1 VKAKHVGKKGID
13 LKLKKIAV
21 YVFPDVEELD
31 FVGVYEVLAKTVAMK
46 EDGSLLIDEALKV
59 DTIGPKRK
67 IRCAN
72 GLIVEPHRVTD
83 DFQGYDMVII
93 PGGKG
98 VRTLT
103 KDKAFLE
110 RIKRFSED
118 HVVCSVCTGSL
129 VLAEAGVLEG
139 RKGATHHDYRD
150 ELSGFCK
157 VVNERV
163 VVDGNVITTG
173 GVSSSLDLGLEIL
186 EIVYGKRV
194 ADQVADR
201 LEIRPS

>member
-1 VKAKHVGKKGID
+1 MRARHIGGKGTD
-13 LKLKKIAV
+13 LRLKKIAV

-46 EDGSLLIDEALKV
+46 EEGSLLIDEALEV
-59 DTIGPKRK
+59 DIIAPKRK

-72 GLIVEPHRVTD
+72 GLVVEPYRVAD
-83 DFQGYDMVII
+83 DFQDYDMLVIA
-93 PGGKG
+93 GGKG
-98 VRTLT
+98 VRTLI
-103 KDKAFLE
+103 KDRAFLE
-110 RIKRFSED
+110 NIKRFSED
-118 HVVCSVCTGSL
+118 HVVCSVCTGAL

-139 RKGATHHDYRD
+139 KKGATHHDYRD
-150 ELSGFCK
+150 ELSRFCK

-186 EIVYGKRV
+186 KIVYGKRV

-201 LEIRPS
+201 LEICPA

>member
-1 VKAKHVGKKGID
+1 

-31 FVGVYEVLAKTVAMK
+31 FVGVYEVLTKTVAMK

-59 DTIGPKRK
+59 DIIGPKRK
-67 IRCAN
+67 IKCAN
-72 GLIVEPHRVTD
+72 NLTVEPHRVTK
-83 DFQGYDMVII
+83 DFRGYDMVVI

-98 VRTLT
+98 VRTLI
-103 KDKAFLE
+103 KDRALLE
-110 RIKRFSED
+110 KIKQFSED
-118 HVVCSVCTGSL
+118 HVVCSVCTGAL
-129 VLAEAGVLEG
+129 VLAEAGVLKG
-139 RKGATHHDYRD
+139 KKGATHHDHRD
-150 ELSGFCK
+150 ELSRFCK

-163 VVDGNVITTG
+163 VIDGNVITTG

-186 EIVYGKRV
+186 ELVYGTEV

-201 LEIRPS
+201 LEIRPA